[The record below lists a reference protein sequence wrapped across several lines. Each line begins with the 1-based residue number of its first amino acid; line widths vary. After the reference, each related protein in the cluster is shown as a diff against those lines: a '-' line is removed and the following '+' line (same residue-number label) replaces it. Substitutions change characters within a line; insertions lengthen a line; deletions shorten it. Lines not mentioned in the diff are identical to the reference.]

1 MKNLRSIQNLC
12 GAVLLS
18 ATLFTSCELIEPPV
32 ELTGT
37 AAFEITD
44 APIDDGNVKGV
55 FVTVT
60 DVEIDG
66 KSIELA
72 SKQTIDLLAYQNGDT
87 KQLGNTVI
95 ETGTYS
101 NVVLVLDFENDAN
114 GTSPGAYVLTNDN
127 EKMPLLSNASAANQ
141 VRISTGS
148 FDVNAD
154 ATTTVVM
161 DFDIRKAIKRQDDG
175 TDDKYDF
182 VTDDELNEAVR
193 MVNKARTGSI
203 SGKIN
208 DPGSFGGDRIV
219 VYAYQAGDWDKD
231 REVEGQGASNVTFKK
246 ALTSSLVRE
255 DGSYTLSFLES
266 GSYELVA
273 VAYEDENN
281 DGTLEVQGRLEVSST
296 ASLNV
301 LGLGVSAE
309 TNIVADLLVTG
320 IFGF

>member
-95 ETGTYS
+95 DR
-101 NVVLVLDFENDAN
+101 L
-114 GTSPGAYVLTNDN
+114 
-127 EKMPLLSNASAANQ
+127 
-141 VRISTGS
+141 
-148 FDVNAD
+148 
-154 ATTTVVM
+154 
-161 DFDIRKAIKRQDDG
+161 RK
-175 TDDKYDF
+175 
-182 VTDDELNEAVR
+182 
-193 MVNKARTGSI
+193 
-203 SGKIN
+203 
-208 DPGSFGGDRIV
+208 
-219 VYAYQAGDWDKD
+219 
-231 REVEGQGASNVTFKK
+231 
-246 ALTSSLVRE
+246 
-255 DGSYTLSFLES
+255 
-266 GSYELVA
+266 
-273 VAYEDENN
+273 
-281 DGTLEVQGRLEVSST
+281 
-296 ASLNV
+296 
-301 LGLGVSAE
+301 
-309 TNIVADLLVTG
+309 
-320 IFGF
+320 